1 MNKFIFML
9 ALCLS
14 LAAYGTPSTLPN
26 AGEETQT
33 ASSQEKDTRVEVL
46 CFHTKKRCVTCTAIE
61 KNAQETVET
70 LFAEEVKTGRV
81 VFKTIDLSLEENKKI
96 AERYQV
102 AWSSL
107 IVSHWKDG
115 KERYENLTLQAFATA
130 RTAPE
135 KFKKEL
141 AEKISALLKS

>member
-1 MNKFIFML
+1 MNKFIFTL

-14 LAAYGTPSTLPN
+14 LAAYGNPSILPN
-26 AGEETQT
+26 AGKKVQT

-107 IVSHWKDG
+107 IVSQWKEG
-115 KERYENLTLQAFATA
+115 KESYENLTLQAFATA

-135 KFKKEL
+135 KFKKEV

>member
-14 LAAYGTPSTLPN
+14 LAAYGNPGTIPN
-26 AGEETQT
+26 AEEETQT
-33 ASSQEKDTRVEVL
+33 TSSQEKDIRVEVL

-81 VFKTIDLSLEENKKI
+81 VFKTIDLSLEENK
-96 AERYQV
+96 
-102 AWSSL
+102 SL
-107 IVSHWKDG
+107 IVSQWKEG
-115 KERYENLTLQAFATA
+115 KESYENLTLQAFATA

-135 KFKKEL
+135 KLKKEL

>member
-14 LAAYGTPSTLPN
+14 LTAYGNPSSSQN
-26 AGEETQT
+26 AGKEVQT
-33 ASSQEKDTRVEVL
+33 TSSQEKDTRVEVL

-107 IVSHWKDG
+107 IVSQWKEG
-115 KERYENLTLQAFATA
+115 KESYENLTLQAFATA

-141 AEKISALLKS
+141 AEKISALLK

>member
-1 MNKFIFML
+1 M
-9 ALCLS
+9 
-14 LAAYGTPSTLPN
+14 
-26 AGEETQT
+26 
-33 ASSQEKDTRVEVL
+33 EVL

-81 VFKTIDLSLEENKKI
+81 VFKTIDLSLKENKKI

-107 IVSHWKDG
+107 IVSQWKEG
-115 KERYENLTLQAFATA
+115 KESYENLTLQAFATA

>member
-14 LAAYGTPSTLPN
+14 LAAYGNPGTLPN
-26 AGEETQT
+26 AEEETQT
-33 ASSQEKDTRVEVL
+33 TSSQEKGIRVEVL

-107 IVSHWKDG
+107 IVSQWKEG
-115 KERYENLTLQAFATA
+115 KESYENLTLQAFATA

-141 AEKISALLKS
+141 AKKISELLKS

>member
-1 MNKFIFML
+1 MNKFIFTL

-14 LAAYGTPSTLPN
+14 LAAYGNPSTLPN
-26 AGEETQT
+26 AEEETQT
-33 ASSQEKDTRVEVL
+33 TSNQEKDIRVEVL